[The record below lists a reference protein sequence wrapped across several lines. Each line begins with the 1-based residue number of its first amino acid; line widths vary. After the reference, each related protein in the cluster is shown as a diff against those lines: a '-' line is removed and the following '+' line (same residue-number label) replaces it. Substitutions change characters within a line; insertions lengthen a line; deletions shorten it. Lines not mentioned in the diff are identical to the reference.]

1 MFWKQKN
8 QKAVCEEGAHSRRP
22 RGCQWGAGW
31 AAEKWEPSL
40 GQEVGWGA
48 GGRGSV
54 GSWAGADPCSPGAP
68 ESRRPE
74 PARRGGNYPELPRPG
89 AGTEEWEATVTSSC
103 RQHSGPAMSE
113 LASDTIRECS
123 RRTILAAVRPGS

>member
-1 MFWKQKN
+1 MFRKQKN

-74 PARRGGNYPELPRPG
+74 PARRGRRLPRAAQTRGRHRGVGGDSHIVLPTAQRPCRVR
-89 AGTEEWEATVTSSC
+89 AGK
-103 RQHSGPAMSE
+103 
-113 LASDTIRECS
+113 
-123 RRTILAAVRPGS
+123 